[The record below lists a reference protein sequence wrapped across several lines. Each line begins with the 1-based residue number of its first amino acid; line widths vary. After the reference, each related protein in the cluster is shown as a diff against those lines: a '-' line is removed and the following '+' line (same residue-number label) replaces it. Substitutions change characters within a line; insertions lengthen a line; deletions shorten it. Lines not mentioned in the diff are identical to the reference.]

1 MAITI
6 NSSSSSLV
14 VNQLGTSRQ
23 GLVASL
29 EKIASGKRINKAADD
44 AAGLA
49 IANSLLSQGR
59 GLGQAMR
66 NANDVMAMTRIADSG
81 LDQATAL
88 VQSVRQKALQ
98 AANASQSAESR
109 QALQSEIAGSLR
121 ELDSLAANTAYNGQ
135 PLLNGALSEKTF
147 QVGAN
152 AGETITLSIGSV
164 EAGKLGD
171 PEAGGMLSDISVLSE
186 EGAQAAVR
194 IADEA
199 LARIADERGRIGA
212 VSNQLSSVL
221 STLATTGINTLS
233 AASTIADVDL
243 AEEVMNFARM
253 KVLTEA
259 GVFSLTQARNVNK
272 ESVLGLLQ
280 G

>member
-109 QALQSEIAGSLR
+109 QALQSEIAGSLQ
-121 ELDSLAANTAYNGQ
+121 ELNSLAANTTYNGQ

-186 EGAQAAVR
+186 EGAQETIR

-212 VSNQLSSVL
+212 AGNRLSSVL